1 MGVIPVPVPRST
13 EATTPFKASGQRFE
27 ARLLE
32 LEVAA
37 RGWAARPHSP
47 EAHFISA
54 MIGTMRGFADLAVES
69 GLALQEIVERA
80 EAGAHAR
87 LRLAEEEVARL
98 KWTVS
103 DSVEVLKKARAELGN
118 VELDRKKLAQ
128 TAVSSLTSEIVTML
142 KPHFATRTVNINR
155 DWMVR
160 TWVIAGIVGLVVYLG
175 GALTEAW
182 LTWRP

>member
-1 MGVIPVPVPRST
+1 MDGLNDPAPYGEPRPLAVSRV
-13 EATTPFKASGQRFE
+13 AFE
-27 ARLLE
+27 RRSADLR
-32 LEVAA
+32 AA
-37 RGWAARPHSP
+37 AQDWLVRPHAP
-47 EAHFISA
+47 EGAVISA
-54 MIGTMRGFADLAVES
+54 LLGAIAELGALTLDTGA
-69 GLALQEIVERA
+69 ALQEVVARA

-98 KWTVS
+98 KWTVG

>member
-1 MGVIPVPVPRST
+1 MGSVTPAKPEST
-13 EATTPFKASGQRFE
+13 RVDMPLAVYGQRFE
-27 ARLLE
+27 AQLQE
-32 LEVAA
+32 LEAAA

-47 EAHFISA
+47 EAHFIGT
-54 MIGTMRGFADLAVES
+54 MIATMRGFGELAVNA
-69 GLALQEIVERA
+69 GGALQETVARA

-98 KWTVS
+98 KWTVG